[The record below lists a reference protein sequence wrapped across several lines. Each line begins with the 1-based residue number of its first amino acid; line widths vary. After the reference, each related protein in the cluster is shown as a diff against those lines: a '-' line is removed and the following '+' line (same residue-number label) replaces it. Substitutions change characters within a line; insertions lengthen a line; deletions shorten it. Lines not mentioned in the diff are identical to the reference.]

1 MPDYEDLFLIQL
13 LLENN
18 FITVQELHDPL
29 CLFYRKSVRGENVHL
44 IDIIEQLGLLN
55 SDELYKLSL
64 KITKLISSICP
75 TFVLPTQNIV
85 LQDCKQEKLL
95 GTNSLGSSYLVH
107 CPQKGSC
114 LYKKL
119 DGIISRNT
127 KFTRHLLSQLKKIE
141 NFRHEN
147 VADIYKVDVE
157 NQIILREFIVGETL
171 ESLLYKKSLRWD
183 EASIILWDVVHGL
196 QALYNQGLLH
206 KNLKPCNIIL
216 ADNNHAKIVDF
227 YLPPTVST
235 YLAPEQKQRKKS
247 DLRADIYS
255 LGLIYYQCLGGNLSN
270 GFDLTTLKDIPEP
283 ILSLL
288 EKMTNE
294 DSEQRYNSY
303 DTLIKNIEESFKTL
317 NLDIANTESDTEKQA
332 HIEETV
338 ESILQDLLPTWR
350 DKIQA
355 ACAKHKFYEE
365 LAPMIQTFYHRY
377 YQIMGRVGIEFLDET
392 LENLRKV
399 VTAELAESTDIDE
412 HTPIDTGSFDNI
424 PATPVQEV
432 AHKGYNPINEN
443 EILDADIPTA
453 DLAEVTPESFFQD
466 LSDLDNDMQDTTM
479 DAVSVDDSNLDSFP
493 QEKDFDMIF
502 GKPSGGSYFS
512 SDATATG
519 RYISSIAQGVNAVS
533 ITEDAENL
541 ESNLNLEPV
550 SVDEESIR
558 KKIDSSENEETENNN
573 EETENNNESKL
584 KPAFPKKQESNP
596 APTVEGTKLKPAF
609 PKKQETNSNPTPA
622 VEGTKLKPAFPKK
635 QTQQH
640 PTYSFKPIF
649 PSIPKETSTQN
660 AEKNEQAEQPAKSTD
675 AQWKRPASE
684 IHISEKPLPD
694 PSVMLELA
702 KQDAQ
707 DSKNMEEQEQKEE
720 QENNVEKVGLTEE
733 EKAAKLKPYFF
744 NSNNK

>member
-18 FITVQELHDPL
+18 IVTVQELHDPL
-29 CLFYRKSVRGENVHL
+29 CLFYRKSVSGKNVHL

-64 KITKLISSICP
+64 KIAKLISSICP
-75 TFVLPTQNIV
+75 TFVLPTQNII

-127 KFTRHLLSQLKKIE
+127 KFTHHFLSQLKKIE

-147 VADIYKVDVE
+147 VADLYKVDVE

-171 ESLLYKKSLRWD
+171 ESLIHKKSLCWD

-235 YLAPEQKQRKKS
+235 YLAPEQKQKKKS

-270 GFDLTTLKDIPEP
+270 GFDLTTLKEIPEP
-283 ILSLL
+283 IISLL

-294 DSEQRYNSY
+294 DYEQRYNSY
-303 DTLIKNIEESFKTL
+303 DALIQDITESLKKL
-317 NLDIANTESDTEKQA
+317 DLDIAHIESDTDKQA

-365 LAPMIQTFYHRY
+365 LAPMIQTFYQRY
-377 YQIMGRVGIEFLDET
+377 YQIMGRVGLEYLDET

-399 VTAELAESTDIDE
+399 VTSELAESTDIDE
-412 HTPIDTGSFDNI
+412 HTPVETGSFDNI
-424 PATPVQEV
+424 PATPIQEV
-432 AHKGYNPINEN
+432 KPKGCIPINEN
-443 EILDADIPTA
+443 EILEADIPTA

-466 LSDLDNDMQDTTM
+466 LSDLDSDMQDTAM
-479 DAVSVDDSNLDSFP
+479 DAVSVDDTTLDSFP

-512 SDATATG
+512 SDASATG
-519 RYISSIAQGVNAVS
+519 RYVSSIAQGANNVS

-550 SVDEESIR
+550 SVAEESIH
-558 KKIDSSENEETENNN
+558 KKIDSSEHEEIENKD
-573 EETENNNESKL
+573 ESKL
-584 KPAFPKKQESNP
+584 KPAFPKKQETSSNDI
-596 APTVEGTKLKPAF
+596 PTVEGTKLKPAF
-609 PKKQETNSNPTPA
+609 FKKQETSSNPAPA

-649 PSIPKETSTQN
+649 PSIPKETATQN
-660 AEKNEQAEQPAKSTD
+660 AEKKEQEEQQAKSTE

-707 DSKNMEEQEQKEE
+707 DSKKMEEQETKEE
-720 QENNVEKVGLTEE
+720 QENNAEKVGLTEE